1 MAAPEHRGGHSY
13 FGPYPAT
20 LFRMLRK
27 LIHTRE
33 DHLLTLLRICLGV
46 IFFAHGSQKVLGW
59 FGGPGF
65 SGSLGFF
72 TQGMGIPVFF
82 AVLAIAAEFL
92 GGIGLLF
99 GLLTRVA
106 AFGITVVMAVAVFMV
121 HAPNG
126 FFMNWTGSQKGEGF
140 EFHLMAIAIA
150 VTLMARGAGA
160 WSLDR
165 LIEKGLAGAH
175 SFGYRHPLPHHG

>member
-1 MAAPEHRGGHSY
+1 
-13 FGPYPAT
+13 
-20 LFRMLRK
+20 MLHK

-33 DHLLTLLRICLGV
+33 DHLLTLLRVCLGLV
-46 IFFAHGSQKVLGW
+46 FFAHGAQKVLGW

-72 TQGMGIPVFF
+72 TQGLGIPV
-82 AVLAIAAEFL
+82 VLGILAISAEFF
-92 GGIGLLF
+92 GGIGLMF

-106 AFGITVVMAVAVFMV
+106 AFGISVVMAVAIFLV

-126 FFMNWTGSQKGEGF
+126 LFMNWSGNQRGEGF
-140 EFHLMAIAIA
+140 EFHLLAIAIA
-150 VTLMARGAGA
+150 VTLIARGAGA

-165 LIEKGLAGAH
+165 LLENGLGGARIGTQH
-175 SFGYRHPLPHHG
+175 RRPVPHHG